1 MSQAPRLVY
10 VNDASLRAPGSMLPG
25 RVEMP
30 YRHPAATEREIVISY
45 TQVGSLTLGIWRVIL
60 GVNYLV

>member
-1 MSQAPRLVY
+1 
-10 VNDASLRAPGSMLPG
+10 MLPG